1 MVRRLACL
9 PFLKAEDVTLGFNV
23 ATSTIND
30 LDEGDIR
37 REKMGQLKDYFHST
51 WIGDSGRFP
60 QDLWTRHNVTGNWKE
75 LWRES
80 HMANYWSGP
89 RTNNHL
95 EGWHSF
101 LNRSVGVAHPNV
113 FRFIDA
119 IKKQQKMFELKLIQ
133 ISTNGIV
140 TVQKSTYAR
149 MEKKLTSALDDY
161 NAEEITV
168 KGLLDNAGRLIKLGS
183 PS

>member
-1 MVRRLACL
+1 
-9 PFLKAEDVTLGFNV
+9 
-23 ATSTIND
+23 
-30 LDEGDIR
+30 
-37 REKMGQLKDYFHST
+37 
-51 WIGDSGRFP
+51 
-60 QDLWTRHNVTGNWKE
+60 
-75 LWRES
+75 
-80 HMANYWSGP
+80 
-89 RTNNHL
+89 
-95 EGWHSF
+95 
-101 LNRSVGVAHPNV
+101 
-113 FRFIDA
+113 
-119 IKKQQKMFELKLIQ
+119 MFELKLIQ

>member
-60 QDLWTRHNVTGNWKE
+60 QDLWTRHNVTGN
-75 LWRES
+75 
-80 HMANYWSGP
+80 
-89 RTNNHL
+89 
-95 EGWHSF
+95 
-101 LNRSVGVAHPNV
+101 
-113 FRFIDA
+113 
-119 IKKQQKMFELKLIQ
+119 
-133 ISTNGIV
+133 
-140 TVQKSTYAR
+140 
-149 MEKKLTSALDDY
+149 
-161 NAEEITV
+161 
-168 KGLLDNAGRLIKLGS
+168 
-183 PS
+183 